1 MDLKDKTLEIQNLI
15 SQNRISQAKT
25 KCQKLIKKF
34 PDNSYISNLYGLI
47 LQNTG
52 RANESITYFVK
63 SISNQTNNYAAMNNL
78 ANAYKNSYEFKKS
91 EKLFE
96 AVINNDPKNIKAL
109 YNYANLKRQLNN
121 YRAAK
126 ILLLKAS
133 KIDTTNVSILTNLV
147 ICCQGLG
154 EMVEAKN
161 YAFKILEIQ
170 PLNTPA
176 HKLLSS
182 IINYHK
188 EPDHLEQ
195 MKELLADQVLNDF
208 SSSEK
213 AQLFFAIGKAYEDLK
228 DYKNSYKFL
237 AKANLIEK
245 QKTNFNLANTKKLF
259 NNLINLFDSI
269 KLENIPKI
277 ESEKKS
283 IFICGMPRSG
293 TTLVEQII
301 ASHAQV
307 RGAGEIHYLS
317 KIINDN
323 FTYNNNFNKPKILD
337 EMSKT
342 LNLVYKKYYDIL
354 HAHQFENN
362 IITDKAPQNFLWIG
376 FINIFLPNSKIIHC
390 FRNPK
395 DNCLSIF
402 KNHFSSDTMSWAY
415 DQKDIAEYYILYSK
429 LLNYWRNKFKNS
441 FFDANYENIV
451 SSPEKEIR
459 KIISFCNLEWD
470 PECLNFYKNK
480 KTPVQTVS
488 VSQANKPI
496 YMSSVNSNKGYS
508 KYLNNMFDILDTK
521 L

>member
-1 MDLKDKTLEIQNLI
+1 M
-15 SQNRISQAKT
+15 
-25 KCQKLIKKF
+25 
-34 PDNSYISNLYGLI
+34 I

-237 AKANLIEK
+237 AKANLFCHFE
-245 QKTNFNLANTKKLF
+245 T
-259 NNLINLFDSI
+259 
-269 KLENIPKI
+269 P
-277 ESEKKS
+277 
-283 IFICGMPRSG
+283 
-293 TTLVEQII
+293 
-301 ASHAQV
+301 AS
-307 RGAGEIHYLS
+307 
-317 KIINDN
+317 
-323 FTYNNNFNKPKILD
+323 
-337 EMSKT
+337 
-342 LNLVYKKYYDIL
+342 
-354 HAHQFENN
+354 
-362 IITDKAPQNFLWIG
+362 
-376 FINIFLPNSKIIHC
+376 
-390 FRNPK
+390 
-395 DNCLSIF
+395 
-402 KNHFSSDTMSWAY
+402 
-415 DQKDIAEYYILYSK
+415 
-429 LLNYWRNKFKNS
+429 
-441 FFDANYENIV
+441 
-451 SSPEKEIR
+451 
-459 KIISFCNLEWD
+459 
-470 PECLNFYKNK
+470 
-480 KTPVQTVS
+480 
-488 VSQANKPI
+488 
-496 YMSSVNSNKGYS
+496 
-508 KYLNNMFDILDTK
+508 
-521 L
+521 